1 MSEIIGYV
9 GALLI
14 GLILGLTGGGGSVLT
29 VPVLVYIL
37 LVNPVVA
44 TAYSLF
50 IVGTTSAFGAAQNFR
65 KGLVDLKIGIM
76 FAIPSFI
83 AVFLTRRYILPA
95 IPNELLKIEDS
106 VLTKETFLMLF
117 FALVMLFAAFS
128 MLKKPKLNLKE
139 LTQKK
144 FISKLIVQNIIIGVI
159 IGLIGAGGG
168 FLIIP
173 SLVLFAK
180 LPMKKAVGTSLF
192 IITLNSLIGFLGDL
206 HNPELDWNFLLAF
219 TSISV
224 IGIFIGMYLNKFI
237 NEKQLK
243 KGFGYF
249 VLAMACFIL
258 LKEFYHV

>member
-1 MSEIIGYV
+1 MNEIIGYI

-14 GLILGLTGGGGSVLT
+14 GVILGLTGGGGSILT
-29 VPVLVYIL
+29 VPILVYVL
-37 LVNPVVA
+37 LINPVIA

-50 IVGTTSAFGAAQNFR
+50 IVGTTSAFGAAQNYY
-65 KGLVDLKIGIM
+65 KGLVDLKTGFM

-83 AVFLTRRYILPA
+83 AVFLTRRYLLPMLPEE
-95 IPNELLKIEDS
+95 IVEINGFI
-106 VLTKETFLMLF
+106 LTKDTFLMLF
-117 FALVMLFAAFS
+117 FAFVMLFAAYS
-128 MLKKPKLNLKE
+128 MLKKPKLNLTE

-144 FISKLIVQNIIIGVI
+144 FISKLIVQNVIIGVI

-173 SLVLFAK
+173 SLVLFAR

-192 IITLNSLIGFLGDL
+192 IITMNSLIGFLGDI
-206 HNPELDWNFLLAF
+206 HNPEIDWNFLLAF

-224 IGIFIGMYLNKFI
+224 IGIFLGIYLNKFI

-243 KGFGYF
+243 IGFGYF
-249 VLAMACFIL
+249 VLAMSCFIL
-258 LKEFYHV
+258 LKEFYFV